1 MIPADTL
8 ARWKEQAQPW
18 NTPGLTNEDIESVAF
33 QVAGAIA
40 CRPCGATACSQE
52 HPAQPSQWC
61 RSCLL
66 AVLVDSYVAEV
77 EALRVEN
84 ARLKKPSI
92 TQATGQVLNGYISK
106 LRFYDRPGGPSGN
119 GYVLECAHCAHV
131 FGQGHASD
139 CPSFDA
145 EEIL

>member
-1 MIPADTL
+1 MPQVAASDGARMTLSADTL
-8 ARWKEQAQPW
+8 TRWKEQAQPW

-33 QVAGAIA
+33 QIAGAIA

-77 EALRVEN
+77 EALRAEN
-84 ARLKKPSI
+84 ARLKETSHDV
-92 TQATGQVLNGYISK
+92 QNGRCVRCRT
-106 LRFYDRPGGPSGN
+106 L
-119 GYVLECAHCAHV
+119 
-131 FGQGHASD
+131 
-139 CPSFDA
+139 
-145 EEIL
+145 EEICHILTCFEPKAKEIP